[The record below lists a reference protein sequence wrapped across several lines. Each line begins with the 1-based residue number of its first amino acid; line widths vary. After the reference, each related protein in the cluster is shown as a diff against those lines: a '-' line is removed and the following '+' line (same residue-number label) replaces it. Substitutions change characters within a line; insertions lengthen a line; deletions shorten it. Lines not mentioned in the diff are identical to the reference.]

1 MWCILCSL
9 CSLHD
14 YTTIC
19 TRSIR
24 ANENLV
30 QYRHARKTASTLLDS
45 IQHSDFVVGLIVLE
59 KISGILLPVTRMLQ
73 TVGMDLVEAFGMI
86 KDTMKVVENFRNEEK
101 FSAL

>member
-30 QYRHARKTASTLLDS
+30 QYRQAQKTASTLLDS

-59 KISGILLPVTRMLQ
+59 KISAL
-73 TVGMDLVEAFGMI
+73 VGMDLVEAFGMM

-101 FSAL
+101 FSVL